1 MRTYWRKLGKWLL
14 FLTPLL
20 LGAVGLIALEGK
32 PILDSLFQCTCMY
45 LMGYQD
51 SPPNLLVELAR
62 WTAPLATASWVLLAA
77 AAAREKL
84 QDLLR

>member
-62 WTAPLATASWVLLAA
+62 WTAPLGHSQLGVAGCGGCP
-77 AAAREKL
+77 
-84 QDLLR
+84 